1 MHDFHTNYIRVKYGS
16 GATWLFTDTGSLVYE
31 IETDDTYKYFSK
43 DKSLFY
49 FSNYLKDSPFYDPVN
64 KIVIGKMKGKV
75 RENIIKDIIR

>member
-1 MHDFHTNYIRVKYGS
+1 MHQFQTNYRRVKYSS
-16 GATWLFTDTGSLVYE
+16 GATLLFADTGSLVYE
-31 IETDDTYKYFSK
+31 IETDDTYEYFSK

-75 RENIIKDIIR
+75 RENINKDIIR